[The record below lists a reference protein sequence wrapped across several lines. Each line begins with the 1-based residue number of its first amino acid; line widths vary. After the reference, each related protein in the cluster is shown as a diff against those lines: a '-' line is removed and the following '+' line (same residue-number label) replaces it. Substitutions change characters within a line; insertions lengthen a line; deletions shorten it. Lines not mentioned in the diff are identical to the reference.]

1 MTEQFRWTATGLT
14 MIEEQLQRIADA
26 LEKLISMGEESRNCD
41 DAREENQKDIL
52 VSQEY

>member
-26 LEKLISMGEESRNCD
+26 LEKLISMVEESRNGD
-41 DAREENQKDIL
+41 DAREESQKD
-52 VSQEY
+52 SG